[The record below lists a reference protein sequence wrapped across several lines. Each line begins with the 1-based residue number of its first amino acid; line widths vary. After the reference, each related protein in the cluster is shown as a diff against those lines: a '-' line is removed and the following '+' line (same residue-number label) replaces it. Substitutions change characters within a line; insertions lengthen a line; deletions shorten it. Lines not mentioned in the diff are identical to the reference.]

1 MFHNRWRLI
10 SFALLGVIGIMAG
23 AVFAMSHGDAEVRI
37 NTFRHD
43 DGRVEVG
50 LQQRGDDGEWGERSL
65 PQYRFLPPD
74 AVGEWRNSSPI
85 SVVTE
90 HAHDDDAMSD
100 DVMSEPEAMSDPPA
114 PEPIAEPVESPLYC
128 VVHHGHDDDLFWL
141 TFDRYLV
148 ATANDVGLTNLE
160 IHSEPD
166 VADQAAAISDCVDR
180 GALGIAST
188 LPSIDMLEG
197 PLSEARSSGAFVLTF
212 NSGAEFASRVGSAV
226 HLGLDDRAAGERA
239 GERFNAADAAS
250 PVLCIV
256 HETANRGLDDRCD
269 GLEAT
274 YEGEVERVNLTEGI
288 LGDADASEGEIS
300 AAIAEHQ
307 AGAVLVLNAGLIRP
321 GIAAVGDG
329 DALVGSI
336 GRLLDA
342 PQLIADG
349 DLLFQIDDGDVT
361 QGAQVVQSFVMID
374 QSPFTRGLLSLT
386 VGANPVNVNT
396 TSVLL
401 LVPSV
406 IDKAYF
412 DGVVPGWEDIIR
424 CVTDAT
430 TSGTDPSP
438 CFESGG

>member
-1 MFHNRWRLI
+1 MFQNRWRLV
-10 SFALLGVIGIMAG
+10 SLALLGVIGIMAG

-37 NTFRHD
+37 NTIRHE

-50 LQQRGDDGEWGERSL
+50 LQQRGDDGEWGERTL
-65 PQYRFLPPD
+65 PHNRFLRPSS
-74 AVGEWRNSSPI
+74 VGEWRNSSPI
-85 SVVTE
+85 GVVTE
-90 HAHDDDAMSD
+90 HAHDDDAMSEEAMGGKA
-100 DVMSEPEAMSDPPA
+100 MSETEAMSDPA
-114 PEPIAEPVESPLYC
+114 ESPLYC
-128 VVHHGHDDDLFWL
+128 VVHHGHEHDLFWL

-188 LPSIDMLEG
+188 LPSIEMLEG

-212 NSGAEFASRVGSAV
+212 NSGAEFSSRVGSAV

-239 GERFNAADAAS
+239 GERFNAADATS

-256 HETANRGLDDRCD
+256 HESANRGLDDRCD

-288 LGDADASEGEIS
+288 LGDADASESEIS
-300 AAIAEHQ
+300 AAIAEHE

-329 DALVGSI
+329 DALIGSI

-430 TSGTDPSP
+430 AGGADPSP